1 MVDFLISVAC
11 YNNESEVIKFAQGL
25 QKQTIS
31 DRIKLVVTCNS
42 CSEPESFSEKLK
54 ETFKRSEVYVP
65 EKNLGYLNGCLNGFK
80 KQAES
85 YRWGLISNTDIDFS
99 SDDFFEKVLSMQND
113 EVWCIG
119 PDIVLADSGIHQNP
133 YRVQRAT
140 KFRKWYRDFI
150 FSHYILYM
158 IYLYMHY
165 CKVKFVKKNTT
176 NLQSGFVYA
185 VHGSCFILRND
196 CINAM
201 LAENNEIFMYDEEFF
216 VAEVVFK
223 NKKQCFFN
231 VDLKLLHNEHQTTGF
246 IKEKTKQKWFKQS
259 IRYLKKFY

>member
-42 CSEPESFSEKLK
+42 CADPKSFSDKLK
-54 ETFKRSEVYVP
+54 ENFNSCEVYVP

-80 KQAES
+80 KQVEP
-85 YRWGLISNTDIDFS
+85 YKWGLVSNTDIEFFS
-99 SDDFFEKVLSMQND
+99 KDFFEKILSMQD
-113 EVWCIG
+113 ENVWCVG
-119 PDIVLADSGIHQNP
+119 PDIVLVDSGIHQNP
-133 YRVQRAT
+133 YIAQRTT
-140 KFRKWYRDFI
+140 KLKKMCRDFI

-165 CKVKFVKKNTT
+165 CKVKFAKKVTP
-176 NLQSGFVYA
+176 NLRSGFIYA
-185 VHGSCFILRND
+185 VHGSCFILRNE

-223 NKKQCFFN
+223 NKKQCFFDA
-231 VDLKLLHNEHQTTGF
+231 DLKLLHNEHQTTGF
-246 IKEKTKQKWFKQS
+246 VKEKIKQKWFRQS
-259 IRYLKKFY
+259 INYLKKFY

>member
-1 MVDFLISVAC
+1 MVDIIISVAC
-11 YNNESEVIKFAQGL
+11 YNNESEVINFAKGL
-25 QKQTIS
+25 RKQTLS

-54 ETFKRSEVYVP
+54 GIFKRSEIYFP
-65 EKNLGYLNGCLNGFK
+65 GKNLGYLNGCLNGFK
-80 KQAES
+80 KQEDP

-99 SDDFFEKVLSMQND
+99 SDDFFENVLNMQND
-113 EVWCIG
+113 DVWCIG

-133 YRVQRAT
+133 YITQRFT
-140 KFRKWYRDFI
+140 KLKKKCRDYI

-165 CKVKFVKKNTT
+165 CKVKFVKRIVP

-185 VHGSCFILRND
+185 VHGSCFILKND

-223 NKKQCFFN
+223 NKKHCFFYA
-231 VDLKLLHNEHQTTGF
+231 DLKVLHNEHQTTGF
-246 IKEKTKQKWFKQS
+246 VKEKTKQKWFKQS
-259 IRYLKKFY
+259 IKYLKKFY